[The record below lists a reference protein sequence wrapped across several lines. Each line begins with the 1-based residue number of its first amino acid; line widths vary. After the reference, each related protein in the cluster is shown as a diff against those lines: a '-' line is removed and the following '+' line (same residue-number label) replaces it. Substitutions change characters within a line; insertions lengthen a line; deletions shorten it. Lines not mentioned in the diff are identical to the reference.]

1 MTPRTPRTRTYW
13 PASGTMTGAMD
24 TPRWNDAQL
33 DAMRQIQD
41 PVADPVVAAL
51 FAAGKVDAVNS
62 LMRTLVE
69 NDGLPPG
76 ALPASVAD
84 YLAATG
90 RWPAWPAPAE
100 LAAGVRFFG
109 RYVPAMIALL
119 HCYALP
125 FCYAGRKGVQVL
137 ALTARL
143 TSNPVRRVIET
154 AQMVVDVMRPGGL
167 GAEGSGIC

>member
-76 ALPASVAD
+76 ALPSTVVD
-84 YLAATG
+84 YLAATSSLPD
-90 RWPAWPAPAE
+90 WADPAKIAAAARVWANLVAQCPGVLDKNAPLHTCAD
-100 LAAGVRFFG
+100 FQ
-109 RYVPAMIALL
+109 AL
-119 HCYALP
+119 
-125 FCYAGRKGVQVL
+125 
-137 ALTARL
+137 
-143 TSNPVRRVIET
+143 I
-154 AQMVVDVMRPGGL
+154 PGFK
-167 GAEGSGIC
+167 